1 MTALKLQNHTRQDV
15 DMTQGTILGHII
27 RFAFP
32 LLIGNLFQ
40 QLYNTVDTWVVGNY
54 VSNDAFAAVGAVT
67 PIVNMLIGAFMGLSS
82 GASVV
87 ISQFYGA
94 GRHDRVEDTVHTAFS
109 MTLILSVIFTAI
121 GLFITPYMIRFTNL
135 HTTAVDEA
143 TTYLGIYF
151 SGLIG
156 LMLYNIGAG
165 ILRAIGDS
173 QRPFYFLVI
182 CALMNTV
189 LDLVF
194 VKVFRLGV
202 AGVAYATIISQGVSA
217 ILVILTLLYTKS
229 CIKLKLKKIRLH
241 WDVLKKILLVGI
253 PAALQMAITSFSN
266 VFVQSYINHFD
277 QGLASSDYMSGWTAY
292 LKVDHLL
299 FLPVQSIA
307 LAVTTFVG
315 QNLGSKQIA
324 RAKRGVT
331 CAMLLSLAATILL
344 MIPVLIFAP
353 QIVGFLNNKPEVIRN
368 GTLFLRWLSPFYVLC
383 CFNQIYASALR
394 GAGNSRASMIIMLLS
409 FVAFRQIYLFAMSKI
424 CFKVIPIAL
433 GYPAGWLVCSLIT
446 TIYYHRVSLDKNR
459 LVE

>member
-1 MTALKLQNHTRQDV
+1 MAFKLQKRQDV
-15 DMTQGTILGHII
+15 DMTTGNILGHII

-40 QLYNTVDTWVVGNY
+40 QMYNTVDTWVVGNF
-54 VSNDAFAAVGAVT
+54 VNNDAFAAVGAVT

-94 GRHDRVEDTVHTAFS
+94 GRQDRVQDAVHTSIVITA
-109 MTLILSVIFTAI
+109 ILCVIFTAV
-121 GLFITPYMIRFTNL
+121 GLFITPFMIQFANL
-135 HTTAVDEA
+135 HSSAAVEA
-143 TTYLGIYF
+143 STYLSIYF
-151 SGLIG
+151 AGLVG
-156 LMLYNIGAG
+156 LMFYNMGSA

-173 QRPFYFLVI
+173 KRPFYFLLV
-182 CALMNTV
+182 CAILNTA
-189 LDLVF
+189 LDLLF
-194 VKVFRLGV
+194 VCQFKWGV
-202 AGVAYATIISQGVSA
+202 AGVAYATIISQAISA
-217 ILVILTLLYTKS
+217 VLVIITLKTTKT
-229 CIKLKLKKIRLH
+229 CVNIKFKRLKLH
-241 WDVLKKILLVGI
+241 WDILKKILLVGI

-299 FLPVQSIA
+299 FLPVQSIG

-315 QNLGSKQIA
+315 QNLGSKQVN
-324 RAKRGVT
+324 RAKKGVT
-331 CAMLLSLAATILL
+331 CALLISMAATVLL
-344 MIPVLIFAP
+344 MIPLLIFAP
-353 QIVGFLNNKPEVIRN
+353 QIVGFLNSKPEVVEN
-368 GTLFLRWLSPFYVLC
+368 GAMFLRWLSPFYVLC

-409 FVAFRQIYLFAMSKI
+409 FVGFRQLYLFAMSQI
-424 CFKVIPIAL
+424 CYEIIPIAL

-446 TIYYHRVSLDKNR
+446 AIYYHRTGLSKNR
-459 LVE
+459 LAE